1 MINDTIS
8 DMLTRVRNANL
19 IKKSAVVL
27 PLTRLNRKICII
39 LQKEGFIQ
47 TFQQNNLKRKLRI
60 VLKYKGLNQK
70 PCITN
75 LKRISKPGLRI
86 YANHNDIPKLFG
98 GIGVVILSTSRGVM
112 TDKRARVLGVG
123 GEIVC
128 SIW

>member
-19 IKKSAVVL
+19 IKKSTVVI

-39 LQKEGFIQ
+39 LQKEGFIR
-47 TFQQNNLKRKLRI
+47 TFQENTLTRKLRI
-60 VLKYKGLNQK
+60 VLKYKGLNKK

-86 YANHNDIPKLFG
+86 YANHNEIPKLFG

-112 TDKRARVLGVG
+112 TDKRARFLGIG
-123 GEIVC
+123 GEILC